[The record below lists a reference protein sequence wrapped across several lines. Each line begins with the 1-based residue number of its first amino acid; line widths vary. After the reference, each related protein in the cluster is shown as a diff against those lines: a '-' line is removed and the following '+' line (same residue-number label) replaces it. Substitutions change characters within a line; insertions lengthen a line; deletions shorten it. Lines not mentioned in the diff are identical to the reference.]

1 MTLYQKLLHEAQEH
15 ICECIYDIVGEYV
28 DDLHHELFNM
38 EYYDNID
45 PSTDC
50 GKEKAKALLED
61 MDSVFDAIGR
71 VYTYEMEHFGE
82 IYTDLSNPASIINM
96 LWYIAGYELIYSIDF
111 YDIVGNETYIT
122 NELADKLVTEYSN
135 LTL

>member
-1 MTLYQKLLHEAQEH
+1 MKRR
-15 ICECIYDIVGEYV
+15 
-28 DDLHHELFNM
+28 
-38 EYYDNID
+38 NI
-45 PSTDC
+45 
-50 GKEKAKALLED
+50 
-61 MDSVFDAIGR
+61 
-71 VYTYEMEHFGE
+71 
-82 IYTDLSNPASIINM
+82 SNPASIINM